1 MGLRFW
7 WLNGRFVLSCL
18 IVLVSCVCYI
28 VSWLHARWCDSG
40 LRCLGFVVWVCLCV
54 ALTCGFLLFVSGFF
68 GWFYIV
74 VWFPCSV
81 LIVLLCFNG
90 WL

>member
-7 WLNGRFVLSCL
+7 WLYGRFVLSCL

-54 ALTCGFLLFVSGFF
+54 ALTCGFCYLCLVFLGGF
-68 GWFYIV
+68 I
-74 VWFPCSV
+74 
-81 LIVLLCFNG
+81 LLCGF
-90 WL
+90 LAVC